1 MKRMTL
7 LLTLSAL
14 LLGSV
19 QVQAANPDK
28 MTYEQYLQELGTWQ
42 GRENDAQQ
50 SAEAVAS
57 EMDAIRE
64 QITAAQGEIDQT
76 WGQIYNHVSSDESG
90 AEMFS
95 ADLTELQGEVA
106 GLNNMSA
113 EQLVENP
120 ARLDAIDQRLAEMR
134 SQDLS
139 VLSANER
146 ELDEMERMMANVR
159 SRMERASNSWYD
171 VVRGDCLWRISGKQ
185 QIYNDPFQWTKIYS
199 ANTEQISDPDLIFPA
214 QRLAIPRAV
223 KRGQY
228 EVMRG
233 DNFVKI
239 AEHVYGDSTRW
250 RQIQEANQSLLDTM
264 GGLYPG
270 MILTLP

>member
-1 MKRMTL
+1 
-7 LLTLSAL
+7 
-14 LLGSV
+14 
-19 QVQAANPDK
+19 
-28 MTYEQYLQELGTWQ
+28 
-42 GRENDAQQ
+42 
-50 SAEAVAS
+50 
-57 EMDAIRE
+57 MDQRIA
-64 QITAAQGEIDQT
+64 
-76 WGQIYNHVSSDESG
+76 
-90 AEMFS
+90 
-95 ADLTELQGEVA
+95 ELQGQNLGV
-106 GLNNMSA
+106 
-113 EQLVENP
+113 
-120 ARLDAIDQRLAEMR
+120 I
-134 SQDLS
+134 
-139 VLSANER
+139 SANQR
-146 ELDEMERMMANVR
+146 NLDELARTMANVR

-199 ANTEQISDPDLIFPA
+199 ANTDQINDPDLIFPQ